1 MLKVYRRHNPA
12 KCSHTER
19 DWRRCT
25 CPLWVD
31 GTLNR
36 KRYHKTLHTR
46 DWARAQKL
54 AQDLEAAGKP
64 PEATKT
70 IEEATDAFVRDC
82 ESRQLRE
89 PSIYK
94 YRLLFKQLKAFADD
108 RGIKYI
114 NECDIDTLRQ
124 FRESWTNKNYSA
136 KKKLEALRTFFRFVH
151 DTGWLPTNPAKPIK
165 APKVV
170 EGTTLPFTRDEVERV
185 IAACDQ
191 YPRPGHANK
200 SWGARLKALT
210 LLLRYSGLRIADAV
224 TLPKH
229 SISDG
234 VLTLRTAKTGTDV
247 RVPLPARCITALN
260 DLPTS
265 TGFYFW
271 SGKSTKKSC
280 VGDYQRA
287 FKKVYKLAGVTGGKA
302 HRLRDTFSVELLLK
316 GVPLADVSALLGHTS
331 TKITEKHYA
340 PWVKARQDAL
350 EATVRATFEVHNSA
364 TSDS

>member
-1 MLKVYRRHNPA
+1 M
-12 KCSHTER
+12 
-19 DWRRCT
+19 
-25 CPLWVD
+25 D

-36 KRYHKTLHTR
+36 KRYHKTLRTR

-70 IEEATDAFVRDC
+70 IEEATDAFIRDC

-114 NECDIDTLRQ
+114 DECDIDTLRQ

-170 EGTTLPFTRDEVERV
+170 EGTTLPFTKDEVERV

-247 RVPLPARCITALN
+247 RVPLPARCIVALN
-260 DLPTS
+260 NLPAS
-265 TGFYFW
+265 TAFYFW

-287 FKKVYKLAGVTGGKA
+287 FKKLYKLAGVSGGKA